1 MADITVNIRVEID
14 NLFQVVI
21 DEALITSWIENRLND
36 ARDYFISNASGP
48 SPSAP
53 GAWPGADTGR
63 LIGSIDYQAS
73 GREGE
78 LFSEVDYAGYLT
90 TGTSKMAARKMLPD
104 ALDESLSA
112 RPEVEELAK
121 AVKFEGGG

>member
-36 ARDYFISNASGP
+36 ARSYFISNASGP

-121 AVKFEGGG
+121 AVHFEGGG

>member
-1 MADITVNIRVEID
+1 MADITVTIKID
-14 NLFQVVI
+14 VSNLPQVVI
-21 DEALITSWIENRLND
+21 EEPLITSWIENRLND
-36 ARDYFISNASGP
+36 ARNYFVSNASGP

-112 RPEVEELAK
+112 RPELAELAK
-121 AVKFEGGG
+121 AVTFKGGG

>member
-1 MADITVNIRVEID
+1 MIIIRIDVKVD
-14 NLFQVVI
+14 NLPRCEVDEPVI
-21 DEALITSWIENRLND
+21 TAWIEGRLND
-36 ARDYFISNASGP
+36 ARNHFISNASGP

-53 GAWPGADTGR
+53 GAWPGVISGR
-63 LIGSIDYQAS
+63 LIGSIDYQAA

-90 TGTSKMAARKMLPD
+90 TGTSRMEARKMLPD

-112 RPEVEELAK
+112 RPEKAELAK
-121 AVKFEGGG
+121 AVRFTGGG

>member
-1 MADITVNIRVEID
+1 MADFIIHIRVDIHNPPVCE
-14 NLFQVVI
+14 V
-21 DEALITSWIENRLND
+21 DEAIITSWIDSRLND
-36 ARDYFISNASGP
+36 ARNTFVTNASGH
-48 SPSAP
+48 SPSSP
-53 GAWPGADTGR
+53 GAYPGVISGR

-104 ALDESLSA
+104 ALDESLTA
-112 RPEVEELAK
+112 RPEKAELAR
-121 AVKFEGGG
+121 AVKFTGGG

>member
-1 MADITVNIRVEID
+1 MAGITVRITVDVD
-14 NLFQVVI
+14 NLPKVEV
-21 DEALITSWIENRLND
+21 DEGIITNWIENRLND
-36 ARDYFISNASGP
+36 ARNYFISNASGP

-63 LIGSIDYQAS
+63 LIGSVDYQAG

-112 RPEVEELAK
+112 RPELAELAR
-121 AVKFEGGG
+121 AVQFTGGG

>member
-1 MADITVNIRVEID
+1 MAEFTIHIKVDIHNPPKCEVNEAIITAWID
-14 NLFQVVI
+14 G
-21 DEALITSWIENRLND
+21 RLND
-36 ARDYFISNASGP
+36 ARNLFVSSASGP
-48 SPSAP
+48 SPSSP
-53 GAWPGADTGR
+53 GAWPGVISGR

-104 ALDESLSA
+104 ALDESLTA
-112 RPEVEELAK
+112 RPEKAELAS
-121 AVKFEGGG
+121 AVKFTGGG

>member
-1 MADITVNIRVEID
+1 MITIRIDVKVDNAPKCEVNEG
-14 NLFQVVI
+14 VI
-21 DEALITSWIENRLND
+21 TAWIEGRLND
-36 ARDYFISNASGP
+36 ARNYFVSNASGA

-53 GAWPGADTGR
+53 GAWPGVISGR
-63 LIGSIDYQAS
+63 LIGSVDYQAS

-78 LFSEVDYAGYLT
+78 LFSEVDYAAFLT

-112 RPEVEELAK
+112 RPEKAELAK
-121 AVKFEGGG
+121 AVEFTGGG

>member
-1 MADITVNIRVEID
+1 MADITVTVRVELDNLFGVEID
-14 NLFQVVI
+14 EGI
-21 DEALITSWIENRLND
+21 ITSWIENRLND
-36 ARDYFISNASGP
+36 ARSYFISNASGP
-48 SPSAP
+48 SPSSP

-78 LFSEVDYAGYLT
+78 LTSDVEYAGYLT

-112 RPEVEELAK
+112 RPELAELAR
-121 AVKFEGGG
+121 AVKFTGGR